1 MIIDKKIQGHSDDLV
16 KRNGSVINTDKGAY
30 MAARARIE
38 RQKREQENLNK
49 TKELEKKVESL
60 EQKIDLIL
68 QLLGA
73 QSK

>member
-1 MIIDKKIQGHSDDLV
+1 
-16 KRNGSVINTDKGAY
+16 

-49 TKELEKKVESL
+49 TKELEKKVEFL

-68 QLLGA
+68 QILGA